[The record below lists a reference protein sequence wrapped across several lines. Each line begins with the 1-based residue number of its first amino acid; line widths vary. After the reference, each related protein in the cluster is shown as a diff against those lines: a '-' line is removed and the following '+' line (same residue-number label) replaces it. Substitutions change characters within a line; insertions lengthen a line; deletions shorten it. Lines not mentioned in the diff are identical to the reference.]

1 MRRKA
6 RLRKARLLKA
16 RSRST
21 ARRQAT
27 GRFDGPLRFGRGL
40 FAATPSGRAARRG
53 RGVPRKEPLRTC
65 IVTREVRPAHEL
77 IRFAVSPEG
86 EVVPDLRG
94 TLPGRGA
101 WVAARRDAV
110 EIAVRKRAFARAF
123 KAPVKTPDG
132 LADAIDAAML
142 VDLRQALAMANKA
155 GAVVTGFHKVEGA
168 AQGETIAA
176 LVHAAEAAPDGRRK
190 IGQALRR
197 RHGEADESIPV
208 IDFLSGDDLDL
219 ALGRSHVIHA
229 ALVAG
234 AGSRGFLERWR
245 RLCVFRGS
253 IAMND
258 APHEEERDDD
268 ENEPAGL

>member
-1 MRRKA
+1 M
-6 RLRKARLLKA
+6 
-16 RSRST
+16 
-21 ARRQAT
+21 
-27 GRFDGPLRFGRGL
+27 
-40 FAATPSGRAARRG
+40 
-53 RGVPRKEPLRTC
+53 PRKEPQRTC
-65 IVTREVRPAHEL
+65 IATREVRPAHEL

-94 TLPGRGA
+94 KLPGRGA

-110 EIAVRKRAFARAF
+110 ETAARRRLFARAF
-123 KAPVKTPDG
+123 KAPATAPDG
-132 LADAIDAAML
+132 LADAIDAHML

-155 GAVVTGFHKVEGA
+155 GSVVTGFHKVESA
-168 AQGETIAA
+168 AQAENLAA

-190 IGQALRR
+190 IAQALRR
-197 RHGEADESIPV
+197 RHGEAAESIPV
-208 IDFLSGDDLDL
+208 IDFLSGEDLDL

-245 RLCVFRGS
+245 RLCVFRGA
-253 IAMND
+253 IAMAD
-258 APHEEERDDD
+258 APREEGCGDDD